1 MTQATDLQI
10 IRAGVEIGVPA
21 ARVHRAL
28 TEELDRW
35 LADSAAVDL
44 DAGAYDFWGPHVFE
58 APDRDAG
65 RHTLLEHE
73 ADRMLRFAWHVRGA
87 DTEVTIELTPAGGGT
102 RVDVTHAGVP
112 QRAPAAASV
121 DDVWKV
127 TLENLRR
134 WCERGE
140 APVRV
145 DFGRDPVGEARTQID
160 MDAPV
165 EAVFDTL
172 TKPELVREWCG
183 GDAQIDPA
191 SAVATRSDGR
201 AAARWRSSTSR
212 RRTGSRTPG
221 RIHPS
226 PRALS
231 RGSSRAPGEDAG
243 HDHALRL
250 RRPRRRRL
258 RGRLDVVPGHD
269 PKPGRGP
276 RLSHLALAAGANWSS
291 RRTRAGT
298 STGIPTARPPTAST
312 TASTI
317 ESAAAAAW
325 TGL

>member
-10 IRAGVEIGVPA
+10 IRAGVEIGAPV
-21 ARVHRAL
+21 ARVHGAL

-65 RHTLLEHE
+65 RHALLEHE

-87 DTEVTIELTPAGGGT
+87 DTQVTIELTPAGGGT

-145 DFGRDPVGEARTQID
+145 DFGRDPVGEARTQIE

-183 GDAQIDPA
+183 GDAQIDPD
-191 SAVATRSDGR
+191 VGGR
-201 AAARWRSSTSR
+201 YTFGWE
-212 RRTGSRTPG
+212 GG
-221 RIHPS
+221 
-226 PRALS
+226 
-231 RGSSRAPGEDAG
+231 
-243 HDHALRL
+243 
-250 RRPRRRRL
+250 
-258 RGRLDVVPGHD
+258 
-269 PKPGRGP
+269 GP
-276 RLSHLALAAGANWSS
+276 MEIVDLAAPNRLAYTWAYPPEPESVVTWELDGYEG
-291 RRTRAGT
+291 RTRVTITHSGFGDRGVADYEAGWT
-298 STGIPTARPPTAST
+298 SFLVTIRNQVEARA
-312 TASTI
+312 
-317 ESAAAAAW
+317 
-325 TGL
+325 

>member
-1 MTQATDLQI
+1 MTQAADLQI
-10 IRAGVEIGVPA
+10 IRAGVEIGAPA

-65 RHTLLEHE
+65 RHALLEHE

-87 DTEVTIELTPAGGGT
+87 DPEVTIELTPARGGT

-127 TLENLRR
+127 TLENLRH

-145 DFGRDPVGEARTQID
+145 DFGRDPVGEARTQIE

-183 GDAQIDPA
+183 GDAQIDPD
-191 SAVATRSDGR
+191 VGGR
-201 AAARWRSSTSR
+201 YTFGWE
-212 RRTGSRTPG
+212 GG
-221 RIHPS
+221 
-226 PRALS
+226 
-231 RGSSRAPGEDAG
+231 
-243 HDHALRL
+243 
-250 RRPRRRRL
+250 
-258 RGRLDVVPGHD
+258 
-269 PKPGRGP
+269 GP
-276 RLSHLALAAGANWSS
+276 MEIVDLAAPNRLAYTWAYPPEPESVVTWELDGSEGK
-291 RRTRAGT
+291 TRVTITHSGFGDRGVADYEAGWT
-298 STGIPTARPPTAST
+298 SFLVTIRNQVEARA
-312 TASTI
+312 
-317 ESAAAAAW
+317 
-325 TGL
+325 